1 MTADNTMKHEVSTR
15 RDIVK
20 TGGTLLGGG
29 LLAGCLGG
37 GGSTTS
43 PTEEHTDQATTI
55 TDGKT
60 ETSAQSNQS
69 YSVTMSPA
77 GTVEFEEPP
86 TNVMVYNLL
95 YADMAVAYGYGDAVN
110 SLGFSTEVGGA
121 LDAFYAH
128 LEDVSFDHE
137 SLTQLNTG
145 SGNLTVDMELF
156 YELDSDLHLVDPALI
171 ASFDGWTV
179 DDIEEIRENIAPFF
193 GNNYSRRNTEPPEP
207 YRDDYEYYTLWEI
220 SEKVAKVFQAQQ
232 RHEALAS
239 IHDDL
244 LATIQSDLPPE
255 SERPTVGSVLYMGET
270 FYPAKINTPG
280 FANAHTRPLGATDA
294 FAEGDISYESSYDF
308 ETMVEINPDIILHRY
323 GYSYYDV
330 EAIREELSNHAVGQ
344 QLSAVQSGRVY
355 AGGNPLQGPVMNLFQ
370 LEMTAKQLYPDAFG
384 EWPTYAGGPYPEI
397 PEGEQLFDRQRVA
410 NVINGNF

>member
-1 MTADNTMKHEVSTR
+1 MTDDDANTTAAPTR
-15 RDIVK
+15 RDYLK
-20 TGGTLLGGG
+20 YGGAVVGGG
-29 LLAGCLGG
+29 LLAGCAGQSESG
-37 GGSTTS
+37 ET
-43 PTEEHTDQATTI
+43 PTERDENETDTSTQA
-55 TDGKT
+55 D
-60 ETSAQSNQS
+60 ES
-69 YSVTMSPA
+69 YSVTMAPA
-77 GTVEFEEPP
+77 GTVKIEEPP
-86 TNVMVYNLL
+86 TSVMVYNLL

-110 SLGFSTEVGGA
+110 SLGFSTDVGGA

-128 LEDVSFDHE
+128 LDGVSFDYE

-179 DDIEEIRENIAPFF
+179 DDVEEITENIAPFF
-193 GNNYSRRNTEPPEP
+193 GNNYSRRNTEPPKP

-220 SEKVAKVFQAQQ
+220 SEKVAKVFRAQQ
-232 RHEALAS
+232 RYQALAS

-244 LATIQSDLPPE
+244 LATIRSNLPPE
-255 SERPTVGSVLYMGET
+255 GERPTVGSVIYMGET

-294 FAEGDISYESSYDF
+294 FAGGDISYESSYDF
-308 ETMVEINPDIILHRY
+308 ETMVEIDPDVILHRY

-330 EAIREELSNHAVGQ
+330 ESLRKELSNHAVGQ
-344 QLSAVQSGRVY
+344 QLSAIRNGCVY

-370 LEMTAKQLYPDAFG
+370 LEMTAKQLYPDIFG
-384 EWPTYAGGPYPEI
+384 DWPTYTGGSYPEI
-397 PEGEQLFDRQRVA
+397 AESEQLFDRQRVA
-410 NVINGNF
+410 NVINGGI